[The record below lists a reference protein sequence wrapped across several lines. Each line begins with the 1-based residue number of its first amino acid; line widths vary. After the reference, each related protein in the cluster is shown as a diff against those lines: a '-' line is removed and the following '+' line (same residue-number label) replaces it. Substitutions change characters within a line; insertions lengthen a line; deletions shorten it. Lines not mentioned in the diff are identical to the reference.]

1 MTSNNSK
8 YPKINKGDFI
18 VLVGLMGAGK
28 SNMGQ
33 RLALAIDL
41 PFFDTDVEI
50 EKAADSTIEE
60 IFKDFGEKQFREGE
74 RRVIKRLLNGEPAV
88 IASGG
93 GSFMDVRTR
102 KLIREKGISIWL
114 RADLDLLYR
123 RTARRKH
130 RPLLNN
136 ANPKQTLKRLMK
148 ERYSTYE
155 EADIIF
161 DVTDETPDKT
171 AKRLLKALISYETKF
186 SKESPTR

>member
-1 MTSNNSK
+1 MTTPSSK
-8 YPKINKGDFI
+8 LPNIKKGDFI

-28 SNMGQ
+28 TNMGQ
-33 RLALAIDL
+33 RLALSIGL
-41 PFFDTDVEI
+41 PFFDTDAEI

-60 IFKDFGEKQFREGE
+60 IFKNFGEKQFREGE

-102 KLIREKGISIWL
+102 KLINEKGISIWL

-123 RTARRKH
+123 RTARRRH

-136 ANPKQTLKRLMK
+136 ANPRQTLKRLMK
-148 ERYSTYE
+148 ERCSTYK

-161 DVTDETPDKT
+161 DVTDEPPDKT
-171 AKRLLKALISYETKF
+171 AKRLLKTLLSYETKYK
-186 SKESPTR
+186 KELRNR